1 MNPRARRHRRN
12 LRAIRRSEH
21 SRLTHVLQANVEA
34 ACSTTPVNRNMI
46 RNALVT
52 VLSAACDMRTAAPLK
67 AERDAVMRA
76 FGIDEPAPKVVER
89 HRLALAER
97 RFGPK
102 KAQASQVLAEALP
115 HIAAKIGR
123 QEGSGL

>member
-52 VLSAACDMRTAAPLK
+52 VLSAASGMRSAAPLK
-67 AERDAVMRA
+67 AERDAVMRT
-76 FGIDEPAPKVVER
+76 FGIDEPAPKVVR
-89 HRLALAER
+89 HLRDRAKGKAS
-97 RFGPK
+97 GP
-102 KAQASQVLAEALP
+102 
-115 HIAAKIGR
+115 
-123 QEGSGL
+123 